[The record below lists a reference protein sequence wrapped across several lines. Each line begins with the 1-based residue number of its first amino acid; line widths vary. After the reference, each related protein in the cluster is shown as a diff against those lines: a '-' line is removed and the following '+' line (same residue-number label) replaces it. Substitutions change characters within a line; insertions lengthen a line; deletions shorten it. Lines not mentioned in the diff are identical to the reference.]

1 MEKLGGGLLK
11 KWQKRKFELKAET
24 LEWTAEPEVFSF
36 FSFFSFFFLSSF
48 FS

>member
-24 LEWTAEPEVFSF
+24 LEWTAEPEV
-36 FSFFSFFFLSSF
+36 SFFSFFFLF
-48 FS
+48 MKQ